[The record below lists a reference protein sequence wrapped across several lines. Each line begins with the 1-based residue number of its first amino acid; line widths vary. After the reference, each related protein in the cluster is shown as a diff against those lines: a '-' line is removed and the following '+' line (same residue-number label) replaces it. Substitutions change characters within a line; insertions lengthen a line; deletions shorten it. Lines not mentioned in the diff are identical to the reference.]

1 MSGNLQDVVGGFQN
15 VVITTNSEGQVRIF
29 ADGSTVNGLSTL
41 VGEGLNH
48 FSDELLGTNQDGGT
62 SVDDGVL
69 ELIGLVTQGDL
80 RNIDNPPG
88 FKGDGVI
95 LEGGRG
101 ELGINTTQNQSG
113 TFFTSLISQEESE
126 RTIAN
131 LTFLHEDLENGGN
144 VVNRDGR
151 EGHTQNTVEL
161 GGEERDTRHL
171 GSFTESDTS
180 GGETYLLLTLND

>member
-29 ADGSTVNGLSTL
+29 TEGRAVNSLSTL

-101 ELGINTTQNQSG
+101 ELGINTTQTKAEPS
-113 TFFTSLISQEESE
+113 SPALSVKKKAKEPS
-126 RTIAN
+126 
-131 LTFLHEDLENGGN
+131 
-144 VVNRDGR
+144 
-151 EGHTQNTVEL
+151 
-161 GGEERDTRHL
+161 
-171 GSFTESDTS
+171 
-180 GGETYLLLTLND
+180 LTLPSCMRTWKTGVMWSTEMAEKAIPKIPSNLEARKETPDILVASPKVTPVAERPPTETVS